1 MKLSEVFRKLV
12 WSRNLLKVSASLAI
26 ALFFVQLSFAQTLS
40 SLDRGRAKDMLNA
53 VKGEIKG
60 KYYDPAFHGV
70 DLEARFKAAS
80 EALDKATSMG
90 QAFGII
96 AQAVLELNDSHTTF
110 FPPSRAARFEYGW
123 RWQMIGDKCFITAIK
138 PKSDAEKQG
147 LKVGDEVIEVEGF
160 RPSRKEMWKIEYYY
174 NALSPRVGLRLK
186 VKSPDAEP
194 RELNVAAKVTQLR
207 ASLDLAAL
215 ITELE
220 QGTDRKIEIGYNK
233 VGSTFVWKLPTFSVE
248 PTVISD
254 FMKGRV
260 RGSSNLILDLRGNGG
275 GSVETLSELAGFF
288 VDKDTKIA
296 DLKGRKKMDPQ
307 MAKTKGKDI
316 FSGQLIVLV
325 DADSA
330 SASEAFAR
338 FVQLQQRGVVIGDQS
353 MGAVMQSQIVPME
366 LGAYSTIPYGMSM
379 TNADVIMGDGK
390 SLEHVGVTP
399 QLILI
404 PTAADLA
411 AGRDPVLAAALELF
425 GEKVTPE
432 QAGKLLPPY
441 KWQDEF

>member
-12 WSRNLLKVSASLAI
+12 WSRNLLKVSAILAI

-80 EALDKATSMG
+80 EALDKATTMG

-123 RWQMIGDKCFITAIK
+123 RWQMVGDKCFITAIK

-160 RPSRKEMWKIEYYY
+160 HPNRKEMWKIDYYY
-174 NALSPRVGLRLK
+174 NYLSPRVGLRLK

-215 ITELE
+215 ITELQ
-220 QGTDRKIEIGYNK
+220 QGTAQKIVIGYNK

-248 PTVISD
+248 TTVISD

-260 RGSSNLILDLRGNGG
+260 RGSSNLILD
-275 GSVETLSELAGFF
+275 
-288 VDKDTKIA
+288 
-296 DLKGRKKMDPQ
+296 
-307 MAKTKGKDI
+307 
-316 FSGQLIVLV
+316 
-325 DADSA
+325 
-330 SASEAFAR
+330 
-338 FVQLQQRGVVIGDQS
+338 
-353 MGAVMQSQIVPME
+353 
-366 LGAYSTIPYGMSM
+366 
-379 TNADVIMGDGK
+379 
-390 SLEHVGVTP
+390 
-399 QLILI
+399 
-404 PTAADLA
+404 
-411 AGRDPVLAAALELF
+411 
-425 GEKVTPE
+425 
-432 QAGKLLPPY
+432 
-441 KWQDEF
+441 